1 MGFKDEEEFMQF
13 RRKCNKISYNLRKN
27 QYAKMLAVKKDRLAN
42 RMMELRDLISGR
54 GNLKYDDKYGKEAK
68 VAELPTWSIDDA
80 TTEQVNRIKRI
91 TQPWQFIK
99 KVFSRIIAPIPDKDN
114 AMKPFVE
121 VDMAIKGKRPEL
133 PVPQNGDGMEPFAR
147 VDKLIREN
155 SRNKAQYRLDLDKMS
170 RRVLDYVNGI
180 GLIDGDGDVERLVVR
195 NRAMNFDGDQT
206 HELEVIEGKK
216 AELDRSREEMLKQRE
231 HLKKII
237 DKVTSAELEIQTLQG
252 ENSKLMEMCLVE
264 RDRKTRNRMLINK
277 LDNQNRIQELKD
289 AISGVKKKHLED
301 FTSLE
306 RMRKQ
311 VDKRQTEYDNA
322 VRHFKDEIG
331 LNHETM

>member
-1 MGFKDEEEFMQF
+1 M
-13 RRKCNKISYNLRKN
+13 
-27 QYAKMLAVKKDRLAN
+27 
-42 RMMELRDLISGR
+42 
-54 GNLKYDDKYGKEAK
+54 
-68 VAELPTWSIDDA
+68 
-80 TTEQVNRIKRI
+80 
-91 TQPWQFIK
+91 
-99 KVFSRIIAPIPDKDN
+99 
-114 AMKPFVE
+114 
-121 VDMAIKGKRPEL
+121 
-133 PVPQNGDGMEPFAR
+133 
-147 VDKLIREN
+147 
-155 SRNKAQYRLDLDKMS
+155 
-170 RRVLDYVNGI
+170 
-180 GLIDGDGDVERLVVR
+180 
-195 NRAMNFDGDQT
+195 
-206 HELEVIEGKK
+206 EVIEGRK
-216 AELDRSREEMLKQRE
+216 AELDRARKEMLKQRD

-306 RMRKQ
+306 RMRRQ

-331 LNHETM
+331 LNRETM